1 MTNLNRFWLSLLFL
15 LLAGSLTLPV
25 FAAEQQIYTIKKGD
39 SLWGISQRFI
49 EDPYYWP
56 NLWANNPDI
65 TNPHLI
71 YPGQKLRIYNGRIE
85 FLPQYPEP
93 VAPAEMIEEPAPVPV
108 SVAEMAPEAP
118 APEDPQVQVMK
129 SPGGGSGFLLTDE
142 TPLGLLVDSVDSRV
156 LLTRDDLVFLDMID
170 PSQVRVGDSYSLFA
184 AGKEVL
190 HPQTGEKFGTIMF
203 ELGFLQV
210 VSVNGRTVEARIVDA
225 YREIERGAQVF
236 PYVPAHKEI
245 ELKKGQGQLNGYL
258 IEGQQD
264 KLSLGQNDV
273 VYIDLGIDS
282 GLQVGNLLYISR
294 PREASELALDKKNA
308 IPLPDQLLGAAL
320 VVDARAKS
328 SAAFIFKSVS
338 EMHVG
343 DQVAVAAE

>member
-15 LLAGSLTLPV
+15 LLAGSLALPV
-25 FAAEQQIYTIKKGD
+25 FAAEPQIYTIKKGD

-49 EDPYYWP
+49 QDPYYWP

-71 YPGQKLRIYNGRIE
+71 YPGQKVRIYNGRIE
-85 FLPQYPEP
+85 FLPQYPQP
-93 VAPAEMIEEPAPVPV
+93 AAPAEVVAEPTPVPV
-108 SVAEMAPEAP
+108 AEVVPEPLAPE
-118 APEDPQVQVMK
+118 EPQVQVMK
-129 SPGGGSGFLLTDE
+129 SLGGGRGFLLTDE
-142 TPLGLLVDSVDSRV
+142 TPLGLVVDSVDNRV
-156 LLTRDDLVFLDMID
+156 LLAQDDVVFLDMVD
-170 PSQVRVGDSYSLFA
+170 PAQVKVGDSYSLFT

-190 HPQTGEKFGTIMF
+190 HPQTGKKFGTIMF

-210 VSVNGRTVEARIVDA
+210 VSVDGRTVEARIIDV

-236 PYVPAHKEI
+236 PYLPARKEI
-245 ELKKGQGQLNGYL
+245 ELKKGQAALSGYL
-258 IEGQQD
+258 LEGQQD

-273 VYIDLGIDS
+273 VYIDLGTDS
-282 GLQVGNLLYISR
+282 GVQVGNLLYLSR

-320 VVDARAKS
+320 VVEARAKS

-338 EMHVG
+338 EIHVG
-343 DQVAVAAE
+343 DRVAVAAE